1 MVFPGLGVRVRTF
14 NREPANTR
22 PHHFNPSP
30 EITPNFFSTFAPR
43 PTSVTPQPWTQGIDP
58 HLESHNIFP
67 TSYPSRLLPSRDQPP
82 LRLPRPSSRPSSK
95 TERPSSRPTSSRP
108 GSEQPRSISPALSVQ
123 RGTGKVPIFA
133 RLPKNQVGGS
143 FFLFKLGVTIS
154 TRQLLNYENS
164 TPTFQE
170 LSSSIFKV
178 CG

>member
-58 HLESHNIFP
+58 HLESQNFFP
-67 TSYPSRLLPSRDQPP
+67 TSYPSRVLPSTDQSPF
-82 LRLPRPSSRPSSK
+82 RLPRPSSRPSG
-95 TERPSSRPTSSRP
+95 RPSSRPGRPPSRP
-108 GSEQPRSISPALSVQ
+108 GSEQPRSISPAPSIQ

-133 RLPKNQVGGS
+133 RVPKNQVGGV
-143 FFLFKLGVTIS
+143 FF
-154 TRQLLNYENS
+154 Y
-164 TPTFQE
+164 
-170 LSSSIFKV
+170 SSRV
-178 CG
+178 